1 MAATSAARRPVPG
14 LVSNSPRPQI
24 VPARRKARKRAVD
37 ILYESEMRGAA
48 TLDVLRDRVTRAE
61 PPISPYTRTL
71 VQGVVEHQARID
83 ELISDY
89 ATDWT
94 LERMPP
100 VDRNILRIAIFELL
114 WCDDIDMPV
123 AISEAVE
130 LAKSLSTDDSPRF
143 VNGLL
148 GRLAEH
154 ATP

>member
-1 MAATSAARRPVPG
+1 MT
-14 LVSNSPRPQI
+14 NEPRQRI

-37 ILYESEMRGAA
+37 VLYESEMRGAA
-48 TLDVLRDRVTRAE
+48 PLEILRDRIARAE

-71 VQGVVEHQARID
+71 VEGVVERQARID
-83 ELISDY
+83 ELISGY

-100 VDRNILRIAIFELL
+100 VDRNILRIAVYELL

-154 ATP
+154 TAQ

>member
-1 MAATSAARRPVPG
+1 MT
-14 LVSNSPRPQI
+14 NEPRQRI

-37 ILYESEMRGAA
+37 VLYESEMRGAA
-48 TLDVLRDRVTRAE
+48 PLEILRDRIARAE

-71 VQGVVEHQARID
+71 VEGVVERQTRID
-83 ELISDY
+83 ELISGY

-100 VDRNILRIAIFELL
+100 VDRNILRIAVYELL

-154 ATP
+154 TAQ

>member
-1 MAATSAARRPVPG
+1 MSGPVVNG
-14 LVSNSPRPQI
+14 PRPEI

-37 ILYESEMRGAA
+37 ILYESEMRGAD
-48 TLDVLRDRVTRAE
+48 TLEVLRDRVARAE
-61 PPISPYTRTL
+61 PPISPYTRVL
-71 VQGVVEHQARID
+71 VQGVVEHQGRID
-83 ELISDY
+83 ELISGY

-100 VDRNILRIAIFELL
+100 VDRNILRVAVYELL

-154 ATP
+154 AAP

>member
-1 MAATSAARRPVPG
+1 VANG
-14 LVSNSPRPQI
+14 PRPQI

-37 ILYESEMRGAA
+37 ILYESEMRGAD
-48 TLDVLRDRVTRAE
+48 TLDVLRDRVARAE
-61 PPISPYTRTL
+61 PPISSYTRVL
-71 VQGVVEHQARID
+71 VEGVVEHRARID
-83 ELISDY
+83 ELISGY

-100 VDRNILRIAIFELL
+100 VDRNILRVAVYELL

>member
-1 MAATSAARRPVPG
+1 MANG
-14 LVSNSPRPQI
+14 PRPQI

-37 ILYESEMRGAA
+37 ILYESEMRGAD
-48 TLDVLRDRVTRAE
+48 TLEVLRDRVARAE
-61 PPISPYTRTL
+61 PPISAYTRVL

-83 ELISDY
+83 ELVSGY

-100 VDRNILRIAIFELL
+100 VDRNILRVAVYELL